1 MQRFIYFVCVLV
13 VLLNI
18 HCGFSSEIVIDNGVL
33 SLNEGDYNNDN
44 DNNEDT
50 SPVLLS
56 TTTIAVESFVE
67 DIVDNVTESITITTT
82 EITVIDNTTVINEE
96 QSKQFLTEYPLNV
109 NLSSS
114 SLSDLTFHT
123 YSNDSILLVFE
134 DHEIVL
140 INKNDG
146 TIKSYYKYTNIIPT
160 NQPNFLV
167 IYDDNTQELLILNSN
182 HEQKSQ
188 ISFKPK
194 HIYSFPSINNL
205 WIAETSDETA
215 LYISDNAGINWK
227 KIDDTSSSTVLGW
240 SSKANS
246 IVIVQHSRYI
256 KLLDA
261 TTHQILPIL
270 TDVSVA
276 KLFSRYL
283 FVKRSNINDSVTIS
297 HINNLADGGFRSLPK
312 RLQSEGNF
320 YCAIEDKNTQDLLL
334 LFITDKKLEENNETI
349 SSSSTCNLISY
360 SKQSSFNLTNI
371 SCPLNHND
379 NLLKSIDC
387 LTEQLPFYQVRGLPK
402 SVYLANIASG
412 PTTVISFDGGIN
424 WNKTHYECDKMMNC
438 PNNVSIVISSLIS
451 SDDVP
456 GIIVGKASDGTNE
469 YIATSFDSGRLWRL
483 NSKGD
488 NYLTAISNSN
498 ALIVSVLNNTQQ
510 SSNHTFRYST
520 DYGRNWHE
528 KTLTNETSFR
538 ILSLIADKNNI
549 FYILTSNNDNIL
561 NLMELDF
568 NLLIHKQCARHEL
581 KEWSLQGSCIN
592 GSKYYYKRRISGSHC
607 LDNATDVRIE
617 SCACL
622 LSDFECLPGYKR
634 SSDGICLPKSHYIS
648 SQDCTCEANT
658 TLSTKR
664 RGYMKSTNS
673 QCRNGIEN
681 YLSDTYITRRDLN
694 HPNFF
699 LYGIDSQTKQTTI
712 EIHTNDFNQDDD
724 DEDDDDED
732 IKRNTIQF
740 ADKTYEI
747 TALAFDENTKQV
759 YIAVEHDQSA
769 IIYRMNKNH
778 FNQDRITK
786 QFKFDS
792 NNELYKNSSEHIEYL
807 TIDWLT
813 QNLYVLVHDK
823 NTHQQNVFILDIRT
837 HKRRTILNKQHFQP
851 AILLIDPIKTNL
863 YWISHNSPSSLHI
876 ANLQGHMKKQSQLFS
891 TDTNISYISYDSIT
905 HEIIFVVNSSIYG
918 LNTLDHNRLVPRLI
932 YEHSSYWI
940 SHNSPSSLHIANLQ
954 GHMKKQSQLF
964 STDTNISYISYD
976 SITHE
981 IIFVVNSSIYGLNT
995 LDHNRLVPRLIYE
1008 HSSNIHNALFVHPIL
1023 YFTNENNNN
1032 NNNTDSSIIHLHAI
1046 DILAKSFA
1054 KNLAKF
1060 KNFDS
1065 LKLFIDMAPNMP
1077 QTATINRCANNPC
1090 SDVCIPL
1097 EHGKSR
1103 CLCRD
1108 DASYPSCSCPTSEK
1122 YVTGSCQ
1129 AVNEQ
1134 CAPGRSLCQN
1144 RINCAESARLCEQ
1157 DHTQYTEAFKNT
1169 ARCTLEQPNDGFDC
1183 YYNEDNSSNH
1193 TCIPFE
1199 WLCDGVYDC
1208 PFVTHVMC
1216 RNKWMKINEVCR
1228 ILDIRTHKR
1237 RTILNKQH
1245 FQPAILLIDPI
1256 KTNLYWISHNS
1267 PSSLHIANLQGHMKK
1282 QSQLFSTDTNISYIS
1297 YDSITHEIIFV
1308 VNSSIYGLN
1317 TLDHNRLVP
1326 RLIYEHSS
1334 NIHNALFIHP
1344 ILYFTNENNN
1354 NTDTSII
1361 HLHAIDILAKSFA
1374 KNLAKFKNFD
1384 SLKLFIDM
1392 APNMPQTATINRC
1405 ANNPCSDVCI
1415 PLEHGKFRCLCRD
1428 DASYPSCSC
1437 PTSEKYVTGSCQA
1450 VNEQCAPGRILC
1462 QNRINCAESARLCEQ
1477 DHTQYTEAFKNT
1489 ARCTLEQPN
1498 DGFDCYYNEN
1508 NSPNHTCIPFEW
1520 LCDGVYDC
1528 PFGNDEE
1535 HCHKMTTTRKTVT
1548 KKTPSLCLTDTKF
1561 THVMCRNKCM
1571 KINEVCRTASNKLT
1585 CSNAFHLHCKQT
1597 NEEDHYD
1604 CKCRDNKN
1612 RCIAMSEQCDDPDHC
1627 ERVCKTSIHYAKT
1640 KGNQSLKSSSIA
1652 WIVLLIAILI
1662 ILFVTIIIMTMRY
1675 KRRKQ
1680 PPVSSRTPP
1689 AETEPSTTN
1698 LPPSDTREKLLNSS
1712 LNTANETS

>member
-13 VLLNI
+13 ILLNI
-18 HCGFSSEIVIDNGVL
+18 PYGLCSEIVIDNGVL

-44 DNNEDT
+44 DDNEDT

-56 TTTIAVESFVE
+56 TTTISIESFVE

-349 SSSSTCNLISY
+349 SSSSTCNLVSY

-451 SDDVP
+451 SDDAP

-837 HKRRTILNKQHFQP
+837 HKRRTILIKQHFQP
-851 AILLIDPIKTNL
+851 SILLIDPIKTNL
-863 YWISHNSPSSLHI
+863 
-876 ANLQGHMKKQSQLFS
+876 
-891 TDTNISYISYDSIT
+891 
-905 HEIIFVVNSSIYG
+905 
-918 LNTLDHNRLVPRLI
+918 
-932 YEHSSYWI
+932 YWI

-1023 YFTNENNNN
+1023 YFTNENNN

-1183 YYNEDNSSNH
+1183 YYNEDNSS
-1193 TCIPFE
+1193 
-1199 WLCDGVYDC
+1199 
-1208 PFVTHVMC
+1208 
-1216 RNKWMKINEVCR
+1216 
-1228 ILDIRTHKR
+1228 
-1237 RTILNKQH
+1237 
-1245 FQPAILLIDPI
+1245 
-1256 KTNLYWISHNS
+1256 
-1267 PSSLHIANLQGHMKK
+1267 
-1282 QSQLFSTDTNISYIS
+1282 
-1297 YDSITHEIIFV
+1297 
-1308 VNSSIYGLN
+1308 
-1317 TLDHNRLVP
+1317 
-1326 RLIYEHSS
+1326 
-1334 NIHNALFIHP
+1334 
-1344 ILYFTNENNN
+1344 
-1354 NTDTSII
+1354 
-1361 HLHAIDILAKSFA
+1361 
-1374 KNLAKFKNFD
+1374 
-1384 SLKLFIDM
+1384 
-1392 APNMPQTATINRC
+1392 
-1405 ANNPCSDVCI
+1405 
-1415 PLEHGKFRCLCRD
+1415 
-1428 DASYPSCSC
+1428 
-1437 PTSEKYVTGSCQA
+1437 
-1450 VNEQCAPGRILC
+1450 
-1462 QNRINCAESARLCEQ
+1462 
-1477 DHTQYTEAFKNT
+1477 
-1489 ARCTLEQPN
+1489 
-1498 DGFDCYYNEN
+1498 
-1508 NSPNHTCIPFEW
+1508 NHTCIPFEW

>member
-13 VLLNI
+13 VLLNN
-18 HCGFSSEIVIDNGVL
+18 HCGFCSEIVIDNGVL

-44 DNNEDT
+44 DDNEDT

-56 TTTIAVESFVE
+56 TTTIAVESFFE

-349 SSSSTCNLISY
+349 SSSSTCNLVSY

-451 SDDVP
+451 SDDAP
-456 GIIVGKASDGTNE
+456 GIIVGKASDGVNE
-469 YIATSFDSGRLWRL
+469 YVATSFDSGRLWRL

-699 LYGIDSQTKQTTI
+699 LYGIDSQTKETTI

-851 AILLIDPIKTNL
+851 SILLIDPIKTNL

-932 YEHSSYWI
+932 Y
-940 SHNSPSSLHIANLQ
+940 
-954 GHMKKQSQLF
+954 K
-964 STDTNISYISYD
+964 
-976 SITHE
+976 
-981 IIFVVNSSIYGLNT
+981 
-995 LDHNRLVPRLIYE
+995 

-1032 NNNTDSSIIHLHAI
+1032 NNTDSSII
-1046 DILAKSFA
+1046 
-1054 KNLAKF
+1054 
-1060 KNFDS
+1060 
-1065 LKLFIDMAPNMP
+1065 
-1077 QTATINRCANNPC
+1077 
-1090 SDVCIPL
+1090 
-1097 EHGKSR
+1097 
-1103 CLCRD
+1103 
-1108 DASYPSCSCPTSEK
+1108 Y
-1122 YVTGSCQ
+1122 
-1129 AVNEQ
+1129 
-1134 CAPGRSLCQN
+1134 
-1144 RINCAESARLCEQ
+1144 
-1157 DHTQYTEAFKNT
+1157 
-1169 ARCTLEQPNDGFDC
+1169 
-1183 YYNEDNSSNH
+1183 
-1193 TCIPFE
+1193 
-1199 WLCDGVYDC
+1199 
-1208 PFVTHVMC
+1208 
-1216 RNKWMKINEVCR
+1216 
-1228 ILDIRTHKR
+1228 
-1237 RTILNKQH
+1237 
-1245 FQPAILLIDPI
+1245 
-1256 KTNLYWISHNS
+1256 
-1267 PSSLHIANLQGHMKK
+1267 
-1282 QSQLFSTDTNISYIS
+1282 
-1297 YDSITHEIIFV
+1297 
-1308 VNSSIYGLN
+1308 
-1317 TLDHNRLVP
+1317 
-1326 RLIYEHSS
+1326 
-1334 NIHNALFIHP
+1334 
-1344 ILYFTNENNN
+1344 
-1354 NTDTSII
+1354 
-1361 HLHAIDILAKSFA
+1361 LHAIDILAKSFA

-1508 NSPNHTCIPFEW
+1508 NSSNHTCIPFEW
-1520 LCDGVYDC
+1520 LCDGAYDC

-1627 ERVCKTSIHYAKT
+1627 EQVCETSIYYANT

-1680 PPVSSRTPP
+1680 PPLSSRTPP

-1712 LNTANETS
+1712 PNTANETS

>member
-451 SDDVP
+451 SDDAP

-932 YEHSSYWI
+932 YEHSS
-940 SHNSPSSLHIANLQ
+940 
-954 GHMKKQSQLF
+954 
-964 STDTNISYISYD
+964 
-976 SITHE
+976 
-981 IIFVVNSSIYGLNT
+981 
-995 LDHNRLVPRLIYE
+995 
-1008 HSSNIHNALFVHPIL
+1008 NIHNALFVHPIL

-1183 YYNEDNSSNH
+1183 YYNEDNSS
-1193 TCIPFE
+1193 
-1199 WLCDGVYDC
+1199 
-1208 PFVTHVMC
+1208 
-1216 RNKWMKINEVCR
+1216 
-1228 ILDIRTHKR
+1228 
-1237 RTILNKQH
+1237 
-1245 FQPAILLIDPI
+1245 
-1256 KTNLYWISHNS
+1256 
-1267 PSSLHIANLQGHMKK
+1267 
-1282 QSQLFSTDTNISYIS
+1282 
-1297 YDSITHEIIFV
+1297 
-1308 VNSSIYGLN
+1308 
-1317 TLDHNRLVP
+1317 
-1326 RLIYEHSS
+1326 
-1334 NIHNALFIHP
+1334 
-1344 ILYFTNENNN
+1344 
-1354 NTDTSII
+1354 
-1361 HLHAIDILAKSFA
+1361 
-1374 KNLAKFKNFD
+1374 
-1384 SLKLFIDM
+1384 
-1392 APNMPQTATINRC
+1392 
-1405 ANNPCSDVCI
+1405 
-1415 PLEHGKFRCLCRD
+1415 
-1428 DASYPSCSC
+1428 
-1437 PTSEKYVTGSCQA
+1437 
-1450 VNEQCAPGRILC
+1450 
-1462 QNRINCAESARLCEQ
+1462 
-1477 DHTQYTEAFKNT
+1477 
-1489 ARCTLEQPN
+1489 
-1498 DGFDCYYNEN
+1498 
-1508 NSPNHTCIPFEW
+1508 NHTCIPFEW

>member
-33 SLNEGDYNNDN
+33 SLNEADYND
-44 DNNEDT
+44 DNEDT
-50 SPVLLS
+50 SPVLSS
-56 TTTIAVESFVE
+56 TTTIAVESFFE
-67 DIVDNVTESITITTT
+67 DTVDNVTESITITTT

-182 HEQKSQ
+182 HEQRSQ

-215 LYISDNAGINWK
+215 LYISDNAGVNWK
-227 KIDDTSSSTVLGW
+227 KIDDSSSSTVLGW

-261 TTHQILPIL
+261 TSHQILPIL

-312 RLQSEGNF
+312 RLQSQGNF

-387 LTEQLPFYQVRGLPK
+387 LTEQLPFYLVRGLPK

-451 SDDVP
+451 SDDAP
-456 GIIVGKASDGTNE
+456 GVIVGKASDGVNE
-469 YIATSFDSGRLWRL
+469 YVATSFDSGRLWRL

-592 GSKYYYKRRISGSHC
+592 GSKYYYKRRISGSYC

-617 SCACL
+617 PCACL

-724 DEDDDDED
+724 DEVDDDED
-732 IKRNTIQF
+732 VKRNTIQF

-837 HKRRTILNKQHFQP
+837 HKRRTILKKQHFQP
-851 AILLIDPIKTNL
+851 AILLIDPIK
-863 YWISHNSPSSLHI
+863 
-876 ANLQGHMKKQSQLFS
+876 ANL
-891 TDTNISYISYDSIT
+891 
-905 HEIIFVVNSSIYG
+905 
-918 LNTLDHNRLVPRLI
+918 
-932 YEHSSYWI
+932 YWI

-1032 NNNTDSSIIHLHAI
+1032 NNTD
-1046 DILAKSFA
+1046 
-1054 KNLAKF
+1054 
-1060 KNFDS
+1060 
-1065 LKLFIDMAPNMP
+1065 P
-1077 QTATINRCANNPC
+1077 
-1090 SDVCIPL
+1090 
-1097 EHGKSR
+1097 
-1103 CLCRD
+1103 
-1108 DASYPSCSCPTSEK
+1108 
-1122 YVTGSCQ
+1122 
-1129 AVNEQ
+1129 
-1134 CAPGRSLCQN
+1134 
-1144 RINCAESARLCEQ
+1144 
-1157 DHTQYTEAFKNT
+1157 
-1169 ARCTLEQPNDGFDC
+1169 
-1183 YYNEDNSSNH
+1183 
-1193 TCIPFE
+1193 
-1199 WLCDGVYDC
+1199 
-1208 PFVTHVMC
+1208 
-1216 RNKWMKINEVCR
+1216 
-1228 ILDIRTHKR
+1228 
-1237 RTILNKQH
+1237 
-1245 FQPAILLIDPI
+1245 
-1256 KTNLYWISHNS
+1256 
-1267 PSSLHIANLQGHMKK
+1267 
-1282 QSQLFSTDTNISYIS
+1282 
-1297 YDSITHEIIFV
+1297 
-1308 VNSSIYGLN
+1308 
-1317 TLDHNRLVP
+1317 
-1326 RLIYEHSS
+1326 
-1334 NIHNALFIHP
+1334 
-1344 ILYFTNENNN
+1344 
-1354 NTDTSII
+1354 SII

-1437 PTSEKYVTGSCQA
+1437 PTSEKYVTDSCQA

-1508 NSPNHTCIPFEW
+1508 NSSNHTCIPFEW

-1535 HCHKMTTTRKTVT
+1535 HCHKMTTTRKTMT

-1612 RCIAMSEQCDDPDHC
+1612 RCIAMSEQCDDSDHC
-1627 ERVCKTSIHYAKT
+1627 EQVCKTSIHYANT

-1712 LNTANETS
+1712 PSTANETS